1 MKSEFLLAFNQIC
14 SERGLPAEVV
24 LDALR
29 TALVSAY
36 RRDASVSTA
45 QNVSVEIDEQTG
57 QAAIYVEKE
66 AVLDVRSPDTEVA
79 LEIARKIDPQ
89 VSPNETVMV
98 ESTPKDFGR
107 IAAQTAKQV
116 ILQRI
121 REAEREALYE
131 DYIGREGEIINGVV
145 QSVTPQSISL
155 NLGRTEAILPRKEQ
169 VPGERYTLHQRLRA
183 YVVEVKR
190 SGRGPQIV
198 VSRSHKNMLRRL
210 LELEV
215 PEIYNGAVEIN
226 AIAREAGARSKVAV
240 SARQIGVDPVGS
252 CVGMRGV
259 RIQSIVNELG
269 GEKIDVIEWDP
280 DPAVFIAKALS
291 PARVLTVHLDE
302 NPGDG
307 RTATVVVP
315 DDQLSLAIGRE
326 GQNARLA
333 AKLTNWRIDIK
344 SVTEAAREA
353 LAQSRNEEVKEG
365 LGKFATLLPS
375 VASVLEQRGETQVPY
390 NTEQLLLL
398 RQLID
403 SVHEH
408 FAAKRRAE
416 REARAEKEALR
427 RAAAAPGAAQRPA
440 EQEKAMVPEA
450 AYEVSLE
457 DMGLSTRVFNHL
469 EKSEI
474 DNLGQ
479 IMERLVDGDEGLL
492 ALDGI
497 GPKALAEIK
506 ERVEATAPAV
516 PEEVEAEL
524 EAEAEPVVE
533 AAPAAAEEVAE
544 VAPAEEEAP
553 AEVEA
558 EVEEPVEAEPEVE
571 VVAEPVAAAEAV
583 EAEAVLEVPEAEPEP
598 ETEMVAEP
606 EVEEAPRR
614 VELERALAAIPADA
628 YDIPLAVLAL
638 SGKVLNALRQ
648 ADIEN
653 LGEIM
658 ELLAEGDERL
668 LELEGINAKAVEE
681 IKDQVEIMVSIPS
694 QEPAFETSADQQE
707 TEATAFPRYEYVED
721 DEFGEKASS
730 RQRRSKRR
738 RRPGGEEDRGDAD
751 RRRRRSRRS
760 DEWGGYSK

>member
-14 SERGLPAEVV
+14 SERGLPPEVV

-36 RRDASVSTA
+36 RRNANISSA
-45 QNVSVEIDEQTG
+45 QNVTVEIDSSSG
-57 QAAIYVEKE
+57 QAAIFVEKE
-66 AVLDVRSPDTEVA
+66 AVDEVHNDDTEVA
-79 LEIARKIDPQ
+79 IEIAAKIDPG
-89 VSPNETVMV
+89 VKLNETVMV

-121 REAEREALYE
+121 REAERDALYE

-145 QSVTPQSISL
+145 QSMTHQHIGI

-190 SGRGPQIV
+190 SGRGPQII
-198 VSRSHKNMLRRL
+198 VSRSHRNMLKRL

-215 PEIYNGAVEIN
+215 PEIYNGAVDIN

-240 SARQIGVDPVGS
+240 SARQPGVDPVGS

-280 DPAVFIAKALS
+280 DPGVFIAKALS

-302 NPGDG
+302 DPRDG

-333 AKLTNWRIDIK
+333 AKLTGWRIDIK

-353 LAQSRNEEVKEG
+353 LAQTSDDQVRTELGSLADLLPTVAAVLEFQSESRNG
-365 LGKFATLLPS
+365 YS
-375 VASVLEQRGETQVPY
+375 
-390 NTEQLLLL
+390 TEQLLLL
-398 RQLID
+398 RQVID
-403 SVHEH
+403 NVYNL

-416 REARAEKEALR
+416 REALQNRETSRRTAIAAEEAQRRAERVQALAQVP
-427 RAAAAPGAAQRPA
+427 AAA
-440 EQEKAMVPEA
+440 
-450 AYEVSLE
+450 YDILLE
-457 DMGLSTRVFNHL
+457 NLGLSTRVFNHL
-469 EKSEI
+469 EKAKI
-474 DNLGQ
+474 GNLGQ
-479 IMERLVDGDEGLL
+479 IMERLILGDEGLL

-506 ERVEATAPAV
+506 SR
-516 PEEVEAEL
+516 L
-524 EAEAEPVVE
+524 EAVKP
-533 AAPAAAEEVAE
+533 
-544 VAPAEEEAP
+544 
-553 AEVEA
+553 
-558 EVEEPVEAEPEVE
+558 
-571 VVAEPVAAAEAV
+571 
-583 EAEAVLEVPEAEPEP
+583 AEPEP
-598 ETEMVAEP
+598 EPEAPEAEMVAEAQVP
-606 EVEEAPRR
+606 IEAEPVAEPEPIPEEVAVIEEEAVVEAVVTIETPVEIEAEVEVKPGAVTEPFAPLQVDEAQRR
-614 VELERALAAIPADA
+614 AEREKALAQIPADA

-638 SGKVLNALRQ
+638 GSSVLGPLKKAR
-648 ADIEN
+648 IEN
-653 LGEIM
+653 LGQIM
-658 ELLAEGDERL
+658 ERLADGDAGLLTV
-668 LELEGINAKAVEE
+668 EGIDPKGLAE
-681 IKDQVEIMVSIPS
+681 IKDQVEIMVGIPAE
-694 QEPAFETSADQQE
+694 EPAFDTP
-707 TEATAFPRYEYVED
+707 TEAQLETARKRAQLSRFDYVPD
-721 DEFGEKASS
+721 DELEEKTRSK
-730 RQRRSKRR
+730 RQRRRKPRRLVYHEDLDQVVSQRKPSK
-738 RRPGGEEDRGDAD
+738 D
-751 RRRRRSRRS
+751 SL
-760 DEWGGYSK
+760 DEWDEFDE

>member
-14 SERGLPAEVV
+14 SERGLPPEVV

-29 TALVSAY
+29 TALVSAF
-36 RRDASVSTA
+36 RRNANISSA
-45 QNVSVEIDEQTG
+45 QNVTVEIDPSSG
-57 QAAIYVEKE
+57 QAAIFVEKE
-66 AVLDVRSPDTEVA
+66 AVDEVHNHDTEVA
-79 LEIARKIDPQ
+79 IEVASKIDPD
-89 VSPNETVMV
+89 VKLNETVMV

-121 REAEREALYE
+121 REAERDALYE

-145 QSVTPQSISL
+145 QSMTHQHIGI

-190 SGRGPQIV
+190 SGRGPQII

-240 SARQIGVDPVGS
+240 SARQAGVDPVGS

-280 DPAVFIAKALS
+280 DPGAFIAKALS
-291 PARVLTVHLDE
+291 PARVLTVHLEEDPRE
-302 NPGDG
+302 G

-333 AKLTNWRIDIK
+333 AKLTGWRIDIK

-353 LAQSRNEEVKEG
+353 LAQAADKQLQAE
-365 LGKFATLLPS
+365 LGHLSDLLPT
-375 VASVLEQRGETQVPY
+375 VAAILEFQSDERNGY

-403 SVHEH
+403 NVYNY
-408 FAAKRRAE
+408 FAAQRRAE
-416 REARAEKEALR
+416 REALLDLESSRRTAIAAEEAQRRAERRKALAEVP
-427 RAAAAPGAAQRPA
+427 AAAYDTQ
-440 EQEKAMVPEA
+440 
-450 AYEVSLE
+450 LE
-457 DMGLSTRVFNHL
+457 NLGLSTRVFNHL
-469 EKSEI
+469 EKAQIE
-474 DNLGQ
+474 NLGQ
-479 IMERLVDGDEGLL
+479 IMERLIDGDEGLL

-497 GPKALAEIK
+497 GPKALTEIK
-506 ERVEATAPAV
+506 SSIETVELAELEEPEAEVPVEEEPAAEVLIEEEPTAELPV
-516 PEEVEAEL
+516 EEEPEVEPEPLPEEVAIFQE
-524 EAEAEPVVE
+524 
-533 AAPAAAEEVAE
+533 
-544 VAPAEEEAP
+544 
-553 AEVEA
+553 
-558 EVEEPVEAEPEVE
+558 EEPVEAVVE
-571 VVAEPVAAAEAV
+571 M
-583 EAEAVLEVPEAEPEP
+583 EAEAQAEPEAVTP
-598 ETEMVAEP
+598 PSPAPVVDEAQRRAER
-606 EVEEAPRR
+606 EK
-614 VELERALAAIPADA
+614 ALAQIPADA

-638 SGKVLNALRQ
+638 SSSVLGHLKKAR
-648 ADIEN
+648 IEN
-653 LGEIM
+653 LGQIM
-658 ELLAEGDERL
+658 EKLADGDAGLLSM
-668 LELEGINAKAVEE
+668 EGIDSKGLAE
-681 IKDQVEIMVSIPS
+681 IKDQVAIMVSVPS
-694 QEPAFETSADQQE
+694 QKPTAEEAADL
-707 TEATAFPRYEYVED
+707 EAEMKSERIRLPRFEYVAD
-721 DEFGEKASS
+721 DELEEMSKPK
-730 RQRRSKRR
+730 RQKRRKQRRVDYDQD
-738 RRPGGEEDRGDAD
+738 PDPVVD
-751 RRRRRSRRS
+751 RRRSRRS
-760 DEWGGYSK
+760 GFDEWEEFDE

>member
-14 SERGLPAEVV
+14 SERGLPPEVV

-36 RRDASVSTA
+36 RRNVNISSA
-45 QNVSVEIDEQTG
+45 QNVAVEIDPNTG
-57 QAAIYVEKE
+57 QAAIFVEKE
-66 AVLDVRSPDTEVA
+66 AVEEVHNEDTEV
-79 LEIARKIDPQ
+79 LYEVARKIDPDVQ
-89 VSPNETVMV
+89 LNETVMV
-98 ESTPKDFGR
+98 ESTPDDFGR

-145 QSVTPQSISL
+145 QSITNQSISL

-190 SGRGPQIV
+190 SGRGPQII

-240 SARQIGVDPVGS
+240 SARQAGVDPVGS

-259 RIQSIVNELG
+259 RIQSIVTELG

-280 DPAVFIAKALS
+280 DAGVFIAKALS
-291 PARVLTVHLDE
+291 PARVLTVHLEE
-302 NPGDG
+302 NTLDG

-333 AKLTNWRIDIK
+333 AKLTGWRIDIK

-353 LAQSRNEEVKEG
+353 LALAADEQIQEE
-365 LGKFATLLPS
+365 LGSMVSYLPTITELLAVRS
-375 VASVLEQRGETQVPY
+375 NTHITY
-390 NTEQLLLL
+390 NTEQLLQL

-403 SVHEH
+403 RVHNYL
-408 FAAKRRAE
+408 AAKRRAE
-416 REARAEKEALR
+416 HEALR
-427 RAAAAPGAAQRPA
+427 DQKDLRRSAIAAEEAQRRA
-440 EQEKAMVPEA
+440 EREKALAQVPTE
-450 AYEVSLE
+450 AYEIQLE
-457 DMGLSTRVFNHL
+457 EIGLSTRVFKHL
-469 EKSEI
+469 EKAQI

-479 IMERLVDGDEGLL
+479 VMERLVDGDEGLL

-497 GPKALAEIK
+497 GPKALSEVKTRI
-506 ERVEATAPAV
+506 EAVAPV
-516 PEEVEAEL
+516 SPEEPEIEEPAELELEAEL
-524 EAEAEPVVE
+524 EPMPE
-533 AAPAAAEEVAE
+533 AAPSVEEEV
-544 VAPAEEEAP
+544 VEEAAVTP
-553 AEVEA
+553 EVEVEIEAMAEA
-558 EVEEPVEAEPEVE
+558 EVEEVIEEMI
-571 VVAEPVAAAEAV
+571 
-583 EAEAVLEVPEAEPEP
+583 EAEPEP
-598 ETEMVAEP
+598 VEPPAAPP
-606 EVEEAPRR
+606 EVDEAQVRA
-614 VELERALAAIPADA
+614 EREKALAQIPADA

-638 SGKVLNALRQ
+638 SGKVLNLLKNAR
-648 ADIEN
+648 IEN
-653 LGEIM
+653 LGQIM
-658 ELLAEGDERL
+658 ERLVDGDEGLLALDGVD
-668 LELEGINAKAVEE
+668 AKGVAEV
-681 IKDQVEIMVSIPS
+681 KTQVEIMVGVPSPEPKTEPERADEAPAPRIPS
-694 QEPAFETSADQQE
+694 F
-707 TEATAFPRYEYVED
+707 EYVDD
-721 DEFGEKASS
+721 DELLSRTRPKREKKQKQRQLVYDEDVEEVVS
-730 RQRRSKRR
+730 RRKRKRR
-738 RRPGGEEDRGDAD
+738 RVDQWDDFEG
-751 RRRRRSRRS
+751 
-760 DEWGGYSK
+760 